1 MMKTPEEVAESF
13 SRKPAG
19 MVFPVA
25 TEVIRGGKCPFCRE
39 DIGEFK
45 DEISKREYEI
55 SGLCQKC
62 QDQVFK

>member
-25 TEVIRGGKCPFCRE
+25 TEIIRGGKCPFCRE

-45 DEISKREYEI
+45 DDISKREYEI

-62 QDQVFK
+62 QDGVFG

>member
-19 MVFPVA
+19 MVFPEAVDA
-25 TEVIRGGKCPFCRE
+25 IKNEKCPFCRE

-55 SGLCQKC
+55 SGLCQTC
-62 QDQVFK
+62 QDGVFK

>member
-1 MMKTPEEVAESF
+1 MMKKPEEVAELLLG
-13 SRKPAG
+13 KPAG
-19 MVFPVA
+19 ILFPEAV
-25 TEVIRGGKCPFCRE
+25 EDIRNKKCPMCGG

-62 QDQVFK
+62 QDGVFG

>member
-1 MMKTPEEVAESF
+1 MKNPEEVAELF

-19 MVFPVA
+19 RVFPLVVVA
-25 TEVIRGGKCPFCRE
+25 IRGGKCPFCRE

-62 QDQVFK
+62 QDQSFK